1 VALLARVV
9 NPHTP
14 SAERGTRQVDLPD
27 FMGDKSCGGL
37 KTANEARSAVQQYY
51 LYLLNPD
58 VQFKGHILTLD
69 ASCPN

>member
-1 VALLARVV
+1 
-9 NPHTP
+9 
-14 SAERGTRQVDLPD
+14 
-27 FMGDKSCGGL
+27 MGDKSCGGL